1 MPKTSSYDIQ
11 SKKQKRNQG
20 ELATPDQD
28 AMDLQVMPL
37 SRRNLDP
44 ENPDRLPENLPPLD
58 HADLPPQTRLTQLNM
73 LGSHDAGTY
82 LFSKEKAQGGFAL
95 GKTFPGPFKC
105 QSLDLVGQAEAGIRY
120 FDLRV
125 ERDKSNIYRFFHNF
139 SSTGG
144 DALEEVKKLLRYA
157 AGDERNLYIMK
168 LHFKKRDARHFIRQL
183 SDFEQRIIQNNASG
197 SEKPLGSL
205 TIDNTIGQNRNIL
218 LLVKNAEGSIME
230 GSLKKYFWDYDKNT
244 NTKWA
249 DQASGSGTGSHILN
263 FHGDRRGDRENKFN
277 IIQTNMPMRANPISK
292 DFNYFLGLMKLFS
305 VKNLAAD
312 QKEQVANF
320 VRHLV
325 LRGVSPGIISMDY
338 AGKDDRSDTRLYR
351 QLVDDENRKLTNAN
365 NA

>member
-1 MPKTSSYDIQ
+1 MPKTSSYNIQ
-11 SKKQKRNQG
+11 SKKQRRSQD
-20 ELATPDQD
+20 ELAVPDQD

-44 ENPDRLPENLPPLD
+44 ENPDRSPENLPPLD

-82 LFSKEKAQGGFAL
+82 LFSKERAQGGFAF
-95 GKTFPGPFKC
+95 GKTWPGPFKC
-105 QSLDLVGQAEAGIRY
+105 QSLDLVGQAEAGVHY

-125 ERDKSNIYRFFHNF
+125 ERDKSNIYRFFHGP

-144 DALEEVKKLLRYA
+144 DALKEVRELLRYA
-157 AGDERNLYIMK
+157 VRDKRNLYIMK
-168 LHFKKRDARHFIRQL
+168 LHFKKRDARHFIGQL
-183 SDFEQRIIQNNASG
+183 SDFEQHIVENNASG

-218 LLVKNAEGSIME
+218 LLVKDAESGIMDDP
-230 GSLKKYFWDYDKNT
+230 LKKFFWGYDKNT

-249 DQASGSGTGSHILN
+249 NQASGSGTGSHILD
-263 FHGDRRGDRENKFN
+263 FHGDRGADRENKFN
-277 IIQTNMPMRANPISK
+277 IVQTNMPMRANPISK
-292 DFNYFLGLMKLFS
+292 NFDYFLSFMKLFS

-325 LRGVSPGIISMDY
+325 FRGVSPGIISIDY
-338 AGKDDRSDTRLYR
+338 AGNDDRSDTRLYS
-351 QLVDDENRKLTNAN
+351 QLVDEQNRRLTNVD

>member
-1 MPKTSSYDIQ
+1 MPKTGSYDIQ
-11 SKKQKRNQG
+11 SKKQRRNQG
-20 ELATPDQD
+20 EIAALDQD

-44 ENPDRLPENLPPLD
+44 ENLDRLPENLPPLD

-82 LFSKEKAQGGFAL
+82 LFSKEKAQGSGGL
-95 GKTFPGPFKC
+95 GEKFPGPFKC
-105 QSLDLVGQAEAGIRY
+105 QSLDLVGQAEAGVRY

-125 ERDKSNIYRFFHNF
+125 KRDEGNVYRFFHGPG
-139 SSTGG
+139 STGG

-157 AGDERNLYIMK
+157 VEDERNLYILK
-168 LHFKKRDARHFIRQL
+168 LHFKKRDARHFVRQL
-183 SDFEQRIIQNNASG
+183 SDFEQRIIENNASNP
-197 SEKPLGSL
+197 EKSLGSL
-205 TIDNTIGQNRNIL
+205 TIGNTIGQNKNIL
-218 LLVKNAEGSIME
+218 LLVKNAEDSIME

-249 DQASGSGTGSHILN
+249 DQASGSGTGAHILN
-263 FHGDRRGDRENKFN
+263 FHGNLDVDRENKLN
-277 IIQTNMPMRANPISK
+277 IIQTNMPMRANPVSK
-292 DFNYFLGLMKLFS
+292 DFNHFFDITKLFS

-312 QKEQVANF
+312 QKEQVTNF
-320 VRHLV
+320 VRYLV

-351 QLVDDENRKLTNAN
+351 QLVDDENRRLVNAN

>member
-1 MPKTSSYDIQ
+1 MPKTSSYDFQ
-11 SKKQKRNQG
+11 SKKQRRNQG
-20 ELATPDQD
+20 ELAAPDQE

-44 ENPDRLPENLPPLD
+44 ENPDRPPENLPPLD

-82 LFSKEKAQGGFAL
+82 LFSKEKARDGFAL
-95 GKTFPGPFKC
+95 GKTVPGPFKC
-105 QSLDLVGQAEAGIRY
+105 QSLDLVGQAEAGVRY

-125 ERDKSNIYRFFHNF
+125 KRDEGNIYRFFHGP
-139 SSTGG
+139 SSAGG
-144 DALEEVKKLLRYA
+144 DALEEVKKLLSHA
-157 AGDERNLYIMK
+157 ARDERNLYILK

-183 SDFEQRIIQNNASG
+183 SAFEQRIIENNASG
-197 SEKPLGSL
+197 SEKSLGSL
-205 TIDNTIGQNRNIL
+205 TVENTIGQKRNIL

-249 DQASGSGTGSHILN
+249 NQASGSGTGSHILN
-263 FHGDRRGDRENKFN
+263 FHGNLDVDRENKLN
-277 IIQTNMPMRANPISK
+277 IIQTNMPMRANPVSK
-292 DFNYFLGLMKLFS
+292 DFNHFFDIMKLFS

-312 QKEQVANF
+312 QKERVTNF
-320 VRHLV
+320 VRYLI

-338 AGKDDRSDTRLYR
+338 AGKDNRSDTRLYR
-351 QLVDDENRKLTNAN
+351 QLVDDENRRLTNAD